1 MWPRRGRGGNQ
12 KGGERAGWETRVTD
26 LRRTKEG
33 CPFQPYL
40 GRRPRAG
47 SPPDFPRDLCWVSLA
62 KGIDQPGGA
71 IVALWLPSFFFLGF
85 FVVRRFR
92 ALGACSRDPSWRRQ
106 RLSCSDYT
114 GVSPSLRRVMA
125 DCCRGSFSWE
135 PFFWLHSWF
144 CADAERLA
152 GQWFA
157 NRDRWG
163 RLHRSC
169 CACLPACEGPTL
181 PRNRGGEKKGN
192 LENLWFTELAHF
204 CGLLFF

>member
-1 MWPRRGRGGNQ
+1 MGNARDGSAADKSGLPVPTIPRPPTSRRLTTGFSTRSLLGVTRKGN
-12 KGGERAGWETRVTD
+12 RPTGWCDSGV
-26 LRRTKEG
+26 
-33 CPFQPYL
+33 
-40 GRRPRAG
+40 
-47 SPPDFPRDLCWVSLA
+47 VVA
-62 KGIDQPGGA
+62 K
-71 IVALWLPSFFFLGF
+71 FFFLSVF

-92 ALGACSRDPSWRRQ
+92 ALGACSRHPSWRRQ

-152 GQWFA
+152 GQWVA

-181 PRNRGGEKKGN
+181 PRNRGGEKKK
-192 LENLWFTELAHF
+192 EI
-204 CGLLFF
+204 